1 MQRPSS
7 CTPMG
12 HRAASDIDDNEYIN
26 SSVRKRMLCRA
37 LNRRSLFQSMDNT
50 HTLDTMESTISGT
63 GERSRFDEIKVDL
76 ENAFDDLSAPVPDPV
91 TPMAQPKACDECQL
105 RANEMSELQRKYDK
119 LHEKYKALKANSQK
133 KVDESVCTIDFL
145 SAELEVAKSM
155 GLKAELNRPLQ
166 RKSDENAPGTTNAS
180 STASTSSKS
189 TNSTNLGD
197 AKQKSSA
204 AYDTFILKEINELKE
219 RLGKAESDNKE
230 LKIKFSKHLKTRI

>member
-91 TPMAQPKACDECQL
+91 TPMAQPKACDEC
-105 RANEMSELQRKYDK
+105 
-119 LHEKYKALKANSQK
+119 
-133 KVDESVCTIDFL
+133 
-145 SAELEVAKSM
+145 
-155 GLKAELNRPLQ
+155 
-166 RKSDENAPGTTNAS
+166 
-180 STASTSSKS
+180 
-189 TNSTNLGD
+189 
-197 AKQKSSA
+197 
-204 AYDTFILKEINELKE
+204 
-219 RLGKAESDNKE
+219 
-230 LKIKFSKHLKTRI
+230 